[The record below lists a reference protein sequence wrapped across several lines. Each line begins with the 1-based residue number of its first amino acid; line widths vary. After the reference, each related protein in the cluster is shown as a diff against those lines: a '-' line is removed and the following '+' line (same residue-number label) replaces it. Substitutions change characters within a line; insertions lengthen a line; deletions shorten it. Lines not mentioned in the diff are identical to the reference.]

1 MNILGKPIDGDELT
15 TTPLT
20 GAASGMQFMLRRA
33 QDFAAASKTLV
44 SATVSNKGTAD
55 ITATAGKISTSDNP
69 PIVDKVFTDS
79 NSPLTAT
86 NFLGD
91 GSIAAIPAGSP
102 EADILSFKSQSQ
114 MSFQLTETEIQTTT
128 SLSLEVNSVQHAFDL
143 TYSSVFPKANS
154 SEKWKS
160 LGEIADALNR
170 GTIKNSNSQTLT
182 ELGLFA
188 SGSGEYHLC
197 FSRQRFL
204 WSIDNAFRWKYY
216 FGTQKHQHCH
226 PMFKFLPEKV
236 DIWQEHHL
244 QKKILQNLSRL
255 IMDLMWEQ
263 PTEQI
268 T

>member
-1 MNILGKPIDGDELT
+1 MIFLAQILLKGPGFNLNILGKPIDGDELT

-55 ITATAGKISTSDNP
+55 ITATAGKMSTSDNP
-69 PIVDKVFTDS
+69 PIVDKVFTNS
-79 NSPLTAT
+79 NSPLTST

-91 GSIAAIPAGSP
+91 GAIAAIPAGSP

-143 TYSSVFPKANS
+143 TYSSVFPKAGA

-160 LGEIADALNR
+160 VMKL
-170 GTIKNSNSQTLT
+170 Q
-182 ELGLFA
+182 
-188 SGSGEYHLC
+188 
-197 FSRQRFL
+197 
-204 WSIDNAFRWKYY
+204 
-216 FGTQKHQHCH
+216 
-226 PMFKFLPEKV
+226 LP
-236 DIWQEHHL
+236 
-244 QKKILQNLSRL
+244 
-255 IMDLMWEQ
+255 
-263 PTEQI
+263 
-268 T
+268 